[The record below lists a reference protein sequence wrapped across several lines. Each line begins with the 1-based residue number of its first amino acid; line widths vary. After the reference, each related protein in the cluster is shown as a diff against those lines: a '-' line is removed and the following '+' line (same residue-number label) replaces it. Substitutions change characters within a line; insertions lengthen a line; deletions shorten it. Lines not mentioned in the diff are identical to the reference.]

1 MLMIEKI
8 IAESV
13 YMYRGQSVVTITRPH
28 KVIDAGSIVR
38 LESGKE
44 LNVVSV
50 PLYNNPESLPAGK
63 MDIILDAEI
72 KKNDIL
78 YY

>member
-1 MLMIEKI
+1 MTENI

-28 KVIDAGSIVR
+28 KVIDAGSVVH
-38 LESGKE
+38 LESGKR
-44 LNVVSV
+44 LSVVSI

-63 MDIILDAEI
+63 VDIILDAEI
-72 KKNDIL
+72 RKNDVL